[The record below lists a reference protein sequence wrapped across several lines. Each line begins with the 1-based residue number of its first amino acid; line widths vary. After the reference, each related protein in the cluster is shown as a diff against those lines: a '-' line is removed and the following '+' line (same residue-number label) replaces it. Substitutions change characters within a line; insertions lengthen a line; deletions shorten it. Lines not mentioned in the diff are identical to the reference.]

1 MENNIK
7 IGIGAPTY
15 NSTVRLERLLTSLYF
30 HQDFNYSYRTV
41 ILDDGTPN
49 QEMRLGVEELAK
61 RFKVDFIQH
70 TNNCGI
76 PKSWNDLTRHFD
88 TDISILFNDDICIC
102 NDNWLKCIVY
112 ALQNNEKVA
121 AVGYPL
127 IQIDPL
133 SGLPNKNYSL
143 PNYDTLPGRV
153 GAVVGCC
160 FAFKRKIFDEIGGF
174 DENIKSF
181 YEETDYG
188 FQIAKLGYYSVML
201 PYPPIEH
208 WGSQTF
214 ANNFELN
221 IMSPDD
227 KICSMEEYRE
237 IMSKKY
243 DMSRIEPIPGKVY
256 RMDYS
261 RVYFAKKWGCKDY
274 YDIPQVEVHHRLV
287 DILPKLQMKY
297 LDKNLK
303 ECICEI

>member
-1 MENNIK
+1 MGDKIR

-15 NSTVRLERLLTSLYF
+15 NSIQRIERLLTSLFFYK
-30 HQDFNYSYRTV
+30 DNNYEYKIV

-49 QEMRLGVEELAK
+49 LDMRNQLKQLLLY
-61 RFKVDFIQH
+61 FKVDFIQH
-70 TNNCGI
+70 DINYGI
-76 PKSWNDLTRHFD
+76 PRSWNDLTRYFD

-102 NDNWLKCIVY
+102 NNDWLKCTIY
-112 ALQNNEKVA
+112 ALENNEKVA

-127 IQIDPL
+127 IQIDPMT
-133 SGLPNKNYSL
+133 GLPNANYDL
-143 PNYDTLPGRV
+143 PNLDTKPGRV

-160 FAFKRKIFDEIGGF
+160 FAFKRKIFDKVGGF

-188 FQIAKLGYYSVML
+188 FRVAEQGYYSVML
-201 PYPPIEH
+201 PFPPIEH

-221 IMSPDD
+221 ITTPNDA
-227 KICSMEEYRE
+227 ICPMNEYRA

-243 DMSRIEPIPGKVY
+243 DMSRIEPLPGKVY

-261 RVYFAKKWGCKDY
+261 RVYFAKKWNCKDLW
-274 YDIPQVEVHHRLV
+274 DKPQCEVHERLV
-287 DILPKLQMKY
+287 NCLPKIQMKY
-297 LDKNLK
+297 LDQTLK
-303 ECICEI
+303 ECECEI